1 MEKIRAC
8 KTLLLY
14 SLIAVLEFS
23 VVFAVGFWRGY
34 SHAGRSGGDSEGAER
49 YEKRNASASESVG
62 RIEGGLGE
70 LAGQMHEARRAV
82 DESLTGIGELR
93 EDSIR
98 IAGRSQSIEGTAG
111 RIEDGICRIEQIIFK
126 AEEEN
131 GVLADDYDCIDPGGG
146 N

>member
-34 SHAGRSGGDSEGAER
+34 AHAGSEGGDPGGAER
-49 YEKRNASASESVG
+49 YERGNESASEALG
-62 RIEGGLGE
+62 RIESGLEGV
-70 LAGQMHEARRAV
+70 AGQVQSARRKI
-82 DESLTGIGELR
+82 DEGITGVGELR
-93 EDSIR
+93 EIGDR
-98 IAGRSQSIEGTAG
+98 IAGRSQDASVAAG
-111 RIEDGICRIEQIIFK
+111 RIEDGIRRIEQIIFE

-131 GVLADDYDCIDPGGG
+131 GVLADGYDYIDPGG
-146 N
+146 NN

>member
-62 RIEGGLGE
+62 RIE
-70 LAGQMHEARRAV
+70 
-82 DESLTGIGELR
+82 
-93 EDSIR
+93 
-98 IAGRSQSIEGTAG
+98 
-111 RIEDGICRIEQIIFK
+111 DGICRIEQIIFK

-131 GVLADDYDCIDPGGG
+131 GVLADGYDCIDPGGG